1 MARSGETEIEMVQR
15 HVREGEEHVVRQR
28 EIVATLPPDS
38 DLAVTAHQLLTAFE
52 ETLESHRE
60 HLAQPTYP
68 QSRWFFF
75 FFLLFIRI

>member
-1 MARSGETEIEMVQR
+1 MPRSGETEIEMVQR

-60 HLAQPTYP
+60 HLA
-68 QSRWFFF
+68 R
-75 FFLLFIRI
+75 LLHPRPEAGV